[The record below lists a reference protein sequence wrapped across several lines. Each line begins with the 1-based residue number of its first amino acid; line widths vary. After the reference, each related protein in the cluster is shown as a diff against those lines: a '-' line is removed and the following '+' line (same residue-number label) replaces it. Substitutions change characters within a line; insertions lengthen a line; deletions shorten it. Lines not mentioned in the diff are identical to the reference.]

1 MNTVRSSKE
10 PIRDPPQLMAD
21 LLSLGDVTTT
31 TKEIKDVP
39 LPVEILLITAR
50 DCEFLAC
57 YMQMINPFRCYF
69 EDVGYV
75 YFDGKDECQQEKV
88 SVALVRSY
96 QGAGGPGG
104 TQETV
109 KNAATLLRPKA
120 VICVGTCS
128 ALNPDKT
135 KLGDV
140 VISAKVHATTCD
152 LTPCVSRRFLNVI
165 KNAADGYNAPLKN
178 PEAYMYEIKVHC
190 DGEFLSLQE
199 QVSNEGQRE
208 KLAKSYPQA
217 TAMETGG
224 AGGLVCVAFFQL
236 VMVLAAE

>member
-1 MNTVRSSKE
+1 MNTVRSSRE
-10 PIRDPPQLMAD
+10 PIGDPPQLTAD
-21 LLSLGDVTTT
+21 LLSLRDVKAT
-31 TKEIKDVP
+31 TKDIKDVP
-39 LPVEILLITAR
+39 LPVDIMLITSR
-50 DCEFLAC
+50 DGEFLAC
-57 YMQMINPFRCYF
+57 YTQMINPFRCYS

-75 YFDGKDECQQEKV
+75 YFDGERQQEKV
-88 SVALVRSY
+88 SVALVRSN
-96 QGAGGPGG
+96 QGPGG
-104 TQETV
+104 TLLTV

-165 KNAADGYNAPLKN
+165 KHAADGFNAPLKN
-178 PEAYMYEIKVHC
+178 PEAYEIKVVC
-190 DGEFLSLQE
+190 DGDFLSLQE
-199 QVSNEGQRE
+199 QVSNEGRRE
-208 KLAKSYPQA
+208 ELAKSYPQA

-224 AGGLVCVAFFQL
+224 AG
-236 VMVLAAE
+236 

>member
-1 MNTVRSSKE
+1 MNTVWSSKE
-10 PIRDPPQLMAD
+10 RIGDPPQLTAE
-21 LLSLGDVTTT
+21 LLSLRDMKTT

-39 LPVEILLITAR
+39 LPVDILLITSR

-57 YMQMINPFRCYF
+57 YTQMINPFRCYS

-75 YFDGKDECQQEKV
+75 YFDGQDGRQQEKV

-96 QGAGGPGG
+96 QGPGGPGG
-104 TQETV
+104 TLVTV

-120 VICVGTCS
+120 VMCVGTCS
-128 ALNPDKT
+128 ALNPNRT

-140 VISAKVHATTCD
+140 VISAKVHATTCN

-178 PEAYMYEIKVHC
+178 PEVYEIKLHC

-199 QVSNEGQRE
+199 QASNEGQRE
-208 KLAKSYPQA
+208 ELAKSYPQA

-224 AGGLVCVAFFQL
+224 AGGLMCFVFFQL
-236 VMVLAAE
+236 VMALAPE

>member
-21 LLSLGDVTTT
+21 LLSLRDVKTTK
-31 TKEIKDVP
+31 KEIKDVP
-39 LPVEILLITAR
+39 LPVDILLITAR

-75 YFDGKDECQQEKV
+75 YFDGEDERQQEKV

-104 TQETV
+104 TLVTV
-109 KNAATLLRPKA
+109 KNAASLLRPKA
-120 VICVGTCS
+120 VMCVGTCS
-128 ALNPDKT
+128 ALNPNKT

-140 VISAKVHATTCD
+140 VISAKVHATTF
-152 LTPCVSRRFLNVI
+152 VSRRFLNVI
-165 KNAADGYNAPLKN
+165 KNAADGYNTPLKN
-178 PEAYMYEIKVHC
+178 PEAYEIKVHC

-199 QVSNEGQRE
+199 QVISEERRE
-208 KLAKSYPQA
+208 ELAKSCPQA
-217 TAMETGG
+217 TAMEMGG
-224 AGGLVCVAFFQL
+224 AGGLVCFAFFQL
-236 VMVLAAE
+236 VIALATE